1 MWQTVALWPPS
12 EPGSSSVCGC
22 VWGSP
27 WCWRCFRL
35 LSASACCPGRCTCPS
50 GPRRRC
56 TATTKRKKKGMNP
69 VFTDLRKIQ
78 SDQILPAVHHH
89 RLLFVLL
96 SFGRLADEAEQRQSE
111 LRDAHV
117 GPLGVMVLHDRPLVA
132 PPLLGALW
140 TKTGSDEKKHK
151 HWECCSIK

>member
-1 MWQTVALWPPS
+1 
-12 EPGSSSVCGC
+12 
-22 VWGSP
+22 
-27 WCWRCFRL
+27 
-35 LSASACCPGRCTCPS
+35 
-50 GPRRRC
+50 
-56 TATTKRKKKGMNP
+56 MNP

-111 LRDAHV
+111 LWDAHV

-151 HWECCSIK
+151 PRKCCSIKQYTICYFKN